1 MHLHVENRGQLQ
13 VVYHPPFLGSGV
25 GPLVGL
31 GCPKYVRL
39 RSELQESPC
48 LCPPGAAQAYRYT
61 LPYLTFLI
69 LVLGLELRSSCLRD
83 KLLTDQTI
91 SLGLLSFFE
100 TVPLCLQPCLGHV
113 VLSCFALIGA
123 AVTDMS
129 YHAYLESALGSL
141 WLICLTFD
149 LKVSYICVL
158 ITHSLSLEFYKNV
171 WLRSTELFNSY
182 LY

>member
-1 MHLHVENRGQLQ
+1 MWLVHLACMFMHLHVENRGQLQ

-91 SLGLLSFFE
+91 SLGLLSFFWDSPALYSALPW
-100 TVPLCLQPCLGHV
+100 TCGPLLFCINRCCSYRHELPCLSRISFGV
-113 VLSCFALIGA
+113 SLINF
-123 AVTDMS
+123 S
-129 YHAYLESALGSL
+129 YFWFES
-141 WLICLTFD
+141 
-149 LKVSYICVL
+149 
-158 ITHSLSLEFYKNV
+158 
-171 WLRSTELFNSY
+171 
-182 LY
+182 